1 MWNRPTQMECLTAP
15 SGYRCPMAH
24 VKDIDQQEFGT
35 EVLQRSHDLPVV
47 VDFWAEWC
55 GPCKTLGPALATVA
69 AEYAGK
75 FELVKVDVDQNQAL
89 SQQFGVKSIPTV
101 IAFKDGTPVSQ
112 FMGAIPESQIR
123 QFIDAVL
130 PTELDLMVE
139 QARDLVLEGDEV
151 AASAVFSQVIEQQPD
166 HVEAGTGL
174 ASLLIANDD
183 TDTALIV
190 LGRLPRTSE
199 VEKLE
204 AAARVTAARGADVS
218 ELEARLTASP
228 DAEGTRIELAQ
239 ALAANGEHEAALD
252 HLLAVVTG
260 RGDLMEE
267 ARRGMIDVFGLLG
280 DDHPLTTS
288 YRKALANALF

>member
-1 MWNRPTQMECLTAP
+1 MECLSPP
-15 SGYRCPMAH
+15 SGYRWPVAN
-24 VKDIDQQEFGT
+24 VKDINQQEFGT
-35 EVLQRSHDLPVV
+35 EVLQRSHEVPVV

-89 SQQFGVKSIPTV
+89 SQQFGVQSIPTV
-101 IAFKDGTPVSQ
+101 IAFKNGTPVSQ
-112 FMGAIPESQIR
+112 FMGAIPEPQIR

-139 QARDLVLEGDEV
+139 QARDLVLGGDEM
-151 AASAVFSQVIEQQPD
+151 AASAVFSQVLERQPD

-183 TDTALIV
+183 TDSALIV

-204 AAARVTAARGADVS
+204 AAALVTAARGADVS
-218 ELEARLTASP
+218 ELEAKLSASP
-228 DAEGTRIELAQ
+228 DADNIRIELAR

-252 HLLAVVTG
+252 HLLAVVM
-260 RGDLMEE
+260 RKGDLIEE
-267 ARRGMIDVFGLLG
+267 ARQGMIDVFGLLG
-280 DDHPLTTS
+280 DEHPLTVS